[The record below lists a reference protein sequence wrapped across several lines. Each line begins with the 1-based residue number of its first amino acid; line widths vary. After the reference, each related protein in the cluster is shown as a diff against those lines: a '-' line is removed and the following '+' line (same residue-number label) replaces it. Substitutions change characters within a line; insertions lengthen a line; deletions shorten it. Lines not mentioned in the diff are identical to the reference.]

1 MAPGIDPIPPN
12 TAATNALIPGMAPVY
27 GVRVGYAEQSRRPA
41 IAASPEPI
49 AKGKGNGCVY
59 IDTHQLCSVA
69 VLRDSL
75 HGTSWFGFLYEK
87 LKADHNYDTYKDSYD
102 GNTFD
107 R

>member
-49 AKGKGNGCVY
+49 AKVREM
-59 IDTHQLCSVA
+59 VA
-69 VLRDSL
+69 FTLTPISCAASRSSETACMARPGLVFFTKS
-75 HGTSWFGFLYEK
+75 
-87 LKADHNYDTYKDSYD
+87 
-102 GNTFD
+102 
-107 R
+107 